1 VPEYRVVVS
10 IEGGSPVPV
19 SAHTQVTDLS
29 VDDHACL
36 TFGEQE
42 ELLDLTAAFV
52 RDGLDSGFR
61 VVVLS
66 DTPQLAVAK
75 LGWREIVTESAV
87 AAGQMVMVASQDAL
101 IGPQGFSA
109 EQAIGWLRAQLA
121 ESRRQGYAGI
131 RVALD
136 MSWALRPMTG
146 IEELPALEEEIA
158 SAVGGA
164 GMSVLCGY
172 DRERFDPV
180 TLALIAPFHSHSV
193 AAATYH
199 DDPVLRICRQ
209 YVPPGIRL
217 AGEMDFLAADALA
230 LALGE
235 AIRIDGDIA
244 INMANLSFID
254 ASSVRMIMEAVTSL
268 DPSRTVVLRCPPS
281 VEARFVQLGAD
292 RLPHVSLAGVDEQ

>member
-1 VPEYRVVVS
+1 M
-10 IEGGSPVPV
+10 PV

-29 VDDHACL
+29 ADDHACL

-42 ELLDLTAAFV
+42 DLLDLTAAFI
-52 RDGLDSGFR
+52 RDGLASGLR

-66 DTPQLAVAK
+66 DTPELAAAK
-75 LGWREIVTESAV
+75 LGWQKIATESAV

-101 IGPQGFSA
+101 VGPQGFSA
-109 EQAIGWLRAQLA
+109 EQAMGWLRDQLA
-121 ESRRQGYAGI
+121 ESRRQGYAGV

-146 IEELPALEEEIA
+146 IEELPVLEEEIA

-235 AIRIDGDIA
+235 AIRIDGDIT
-244 INMANLSFID
+244 INMANLNFID
-254 ASSVRMIMEAVTSL
+254 AASIRMITEAAASL
-268 DPSRTVVLRCPPS
+268 DPSRNVVLRCRPS
-281 VEARFVQLGAD
+281 IKARFVQVVAD
-292 RLPHVSLAGVDEQ
+292 RPAHVSLVGVDEQ